1 MRRDAVK
8 SLSVRGAIRTGMG
21 GWSYEPWRETFYPS
35 DVPQR
40 AELEYASRQ
49 VTAIE
54 INSTFYRLQ
63 KANIFE
69 RWRDS
74 TPEDFKFTTKAARA
88 VTYRKDLTQA
98 RESVEWFANG
108 VSALA
113 PKLGAILWQVPPRK
127 KFEREE
133 IATFL
138 SYLPREAQ
146 GVELNHVLEVRHAS
160 FMSEE
165 FVEVAR
171 AARVAIAFVDDATY
185 PSFADLTGD
194 IVYGRLRRCVA
205 SEATG
210 YASEALDA
218 WANRACVWAAG
229 GEPDDLPRVSA
240 SKAPQRP
247 RDVFLFFINGAKE
260 RAPLAA
266 RELIRKLKDRE

>member
-1 MRRDAVK
+1 MK
-8 SLSVRGAIRTGMG
+8 HLSARGVIRVGMG
-21 GWSYEPWRETFYPS
+21 GWSYEPWRETFYPR

-63 KANIFE
+63 KADIFE

-108 VSALA
+108 VTALA
-113 PKLGAILWQVPPRK
+113 PKLGAILWQVPPTK

-133 IATFL
+133 IAAFL

-146 GVELNHVLEVRHAS
+146 GVELNHVLEVRHVS
-160 FMSEE
+160 FMTEE

-171 AARVAIAFVDDATY
+171 AAGVAIAFVDDTTY
-185 PSFADLTGD
+185 PSFADLTSNV
-194 IVYGRLRRCVA
+194 VYGRLRRCVA

-210 YASEALDA
+210 YSNEALDV
-218 WANRACVWAAG
+218 WAERALVWAAG
-229 GEPDDLPRVSA
+229 GDPSDLPRVIRSN
-240 SKAPQRP
+240 APQRP

-266 RELIRKLKDRE
+266 RELIRKFKDRE